1 MPYLELIIRGLLA
14 GLAIAAPV
22 GPVNVFCISRTLSK
36 SRTAGLMA
44 GLGAAAADTFYGSI
58 AGFSISFVIA
68 FLIREVFWIRLV
80 GGFLLIV
87 IGASYFF
94 HRPVS
99 LRGEKS
105 TGGGHSDM
113 VSAFL
118 LNLTNPT
125 TILSFLAVLAAL
137 GMQGHRVWWMT
148 MLVVGGIFVGSMLWW
163 ITLALVADHFR
174 DRFNDRAM
182 VWMNRIAGFAIGGFG
197 LVTMILSR
205 WHGE

>member
-1 MPYLELIIRGLLA
+1 
-14 GLAIAAPV
+14 
-22 GPVNVFCISRTLSK
+22 
-36 SRTAGLMA
+36 MA

-87 IGASYFF
+87 IGATYFF

-99 LRGEKS
+99 LREKTDAS
-105 TGGGHSDM
+105 VHSDM

-137 GMQGHRVWWMT
+137 GMRGHRVWWMT

-163 ITLALVADHFR
+163 ITLALTADHFR

-182 VWMNRIAGFAIGGFG
+182 VWMNRVAGIAIGGFG

-205 WHGE
+205 LSVK

>member
-36 SRTAGLMA
+36 GRTAGLMA

-87 IGASYFF
+87 IGATYFF

-99 LRGEKS
+99 LREKTDAS
-105 TGGGHSDM
+105 VHSDM

-137 GMQGHRVWWMT
+137 GMRGHRVWWMT

-163 ITLALVADHFR
+163 ITLALTADHFR

-182 VWMNRIAGFAIGGFG
+182 VWMNRVAGIAIGGFG

-205 WHGE
+205 LSVK